1 MCDSRQCQLIFLTSH
16 ACKNI
21 KLCRCTSHKL
31 MAVGRNSSTH
41 SYRRHQMEANCHIYF
56 KANLLRGMVPLY
68 PLNRRLCGTRSDLVF
83 LQEERNLLSLLQ
95 IDPHFFSIPLRR
107 HDNTGT
113 ALYRNVIFLQQFI
126 VSQRRIV

>member
-1 MCDSRQCQLIFLTSH
+1 MCDSRQYHLIFLTSR

-41 SYRRHQMEANCHIYF
+41 SYPRHQMEANGHIYF
-56 KANLLRGMVPLY
+56 QANLRRGMVPLY
-68 PLNRRLCGTRSDLVF
+68 PLNRRLCSTRSDLVF
-83 LQEERNLLSLLQ
+83 FQEERTLFSLLQ
-95 IDPHFFSIPLRR
+95 IDPHFFSIPVRR

-126 VSQRRIV
+126 VSQRMII